1 MGEIEKNESEVSS
14 EKSKA
19 ISSLDDNY
27 TDDKQEVIK
36 YIKE

>member
-27 TDDKQEVIK
+27 TDDKHEVNN
-36 YIKE
+36 YLKE